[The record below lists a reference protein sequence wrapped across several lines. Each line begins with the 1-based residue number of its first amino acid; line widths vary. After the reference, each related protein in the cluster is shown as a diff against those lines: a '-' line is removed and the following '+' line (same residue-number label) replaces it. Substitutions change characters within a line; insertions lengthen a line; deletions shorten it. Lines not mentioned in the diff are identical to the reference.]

1 VRNVEVNHRRSIVGR
16 KWLTSRPRDF
26 EFDGEG
32 LLDCPGDLRNVCSNF
47 LALTSATL
55 EDKLIPDSPS
65 TPAKEPQNGMNNGSS
80 SKVKA
85 AAHRKGLDKSRLL
98 PEGFVPRL
106 QRYGRGVLLE
116 DNVYRLP
123 DGQEFIPQAP
133 TGTLGK
139 FHHLYALVTAE
150 QHRAGKRGS
159 VYIRTDGRIFNYG
172 ADHADPA
179 RELFDTGYTIYD
191 LERTGRYAE
200 TSE

>member
-1 VRNVEVNHRRSIVGR
+1 VTGATFEDLFIVAD
-16 KWLTSRPRDF
+16 LT
-26 EFDGEG
+26 
-32 LLDCPGDLRNVCSNF
+32 
-47 LALTSATL
+47 
-55 EDKLIPDSPS
+55 DSPS
-65 TPAKEPQNGMNNGSS
+65 TPAKESENGLNNLST
-80 SKVKA
+80 SKLKI
-85 AAHRKGLDKSRLL
+85 AAHRKGLGKSRFDL

-106 QRYGRGVLLE
+106 QRYGRGLLLE

-150 QHRAGKRGS
+150 QYRAGKRGS

-179 RELFDTGYTIYD
+179 REIFDTGYTIYD
-191 LERTGRYAE
+191 LERTGRYAK